1 MQTYCKNKSSLLR
14 LNKGFEIM
22 INIIV
27 LIIGFILGICFDY
40 IGSKLPLKKTKRNFK
55 FSILTIIIGLLNSI
69 LSLFFYNY
77 YGFGYNFIISIVLS
91 SLLILIYIS
100 DIKYFI
106 ILDSPLVISFIIIFI
121 SKWLFFDLKT
131 SLLGILDGLILFL
144 FMLLVGY
151 LGTKLF
157 KKESLGGGDI
167 KLSFIIGYTLG
178 LPLGFTSLAL
188 STFLALPY
196 ALYSMFTNK
205 EHEIAFGPFLIS
217 ALWMVFIFSDKF
229 TNLINFLFK

>member
-1 MQTYCKNKSSLLR
+1 
-14 LNKGFEIM
+14 M
-22 INIIV
+22 INVIV

-40 IGSKLPLKKTKRNFK
+40 IGSKLPLKKSKRNFK

-91 SLLILIYIS
+91 SLLILIFIS

-131 SLLGILDGLILFL
+131 SLLSILDGLILIL

-196 ALYSMFTNK
+196 ALYSLLASK
-205 EHEIAFGPFLIS
+205 EPEVAFGPFLIS

>member
-1 MQTYCKNKSSLLR
+1 
-14 LNKGFEIM
+14 M
-22 INIIV
+22 IKILI
-27 LIIGFILGICFDY
+27 LIISFILGICFDY
-40 IGSKLPLKKTKRNFK
+40 VGSKFPLRKDKRTFK
-55 FSILTIIIGLLNSI
+55 FSIFTIIIGFLNSV
-69 LSLFFYNY
+69 LTLFFYNY
-77 YGFGYNFIISIVLS
+77 YGFGYNFIIGLVLS
-91 SLLILIYIS
+91 SLLILIFIS
-100 DIKYFI
+100 DIKYYI
-106 ILDSPLVISFIIIFI
+106 ILDSPMIISFIIVFI
-121 SKWLFFDLKT
+121 SKLVFFDFKT
-131 SLLGILDGLILFL
+131 SLLSIIDGIILFI

-178 LPLGFTSLAL
+178 LPLGFTALAL

-196 ALYSMFTNK
+196 SIYSLISNK
-205 EHEIAFGPFLIS
+205 EHEVAFGPFLIS

>member
-1 MQTYCKNKSSLLR
+1 
-14 LNKGFEIM
+14 M
-22 INIIV
+22 INFIV

-40 IGSKLPLKKTKRNFK
+40 IGSKFPLKKEHRTFK
-55 FSILTIIIGLLNSI
+55 FSILSIVIGLLNGI
-69 LSLFFYNY
+69 LSLFFYNF
-77 YGFGYNFIISIVLS
+77 YGFGYNFILSIVLS

-100 DIKYFI
+100 DIKYYI
-106 ILDSPLVISFIIIFI
+106 ILDSPLIISFIIIFI
-121 SKWLFFDLKT
+121 SKFVFFDIKT
-131 SLLGILDGLILFL
+131 ALLSIIDGLILFI
-144 FMLLVGY
+144 FMFLVRY
-151 LGTKLF
+151 LGNMLF

-196 ALYSMFTNK
+196 ALYSMASNK
-205 EHEIAFGPFLIS
+205 ENEVAFGPFLIS

>member
-1 MQTYCKNKSSLLR
+1 MVFYHYS
-14 LNKGFEIM
+14 F
-22 INIIV
+22 
-27 LIIGFILGICFDY
+27 
-40 IGSKLPLKKTKRNFK
+40 
-55 FSILTIIIGLLNSI
+55 IIIM
-69 LSLFFYNY
+69 
-77 YGFGYNFIISIVLS
+77 VLV
-91 SLLILIYIS
+91 IIYIS

-131 SLLGILDGLILFL
+131 SLLSILDGLILFL

-196 ALYSMFTNK
+196 ALYSMASNK
-205 EHEIAFGPFLIS
+205 ENEVAFGPFLIS